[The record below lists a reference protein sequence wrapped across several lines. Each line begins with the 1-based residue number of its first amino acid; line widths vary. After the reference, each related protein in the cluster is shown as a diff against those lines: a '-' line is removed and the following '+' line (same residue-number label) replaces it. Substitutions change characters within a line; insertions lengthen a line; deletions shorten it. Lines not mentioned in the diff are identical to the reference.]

1 MEIPSPS
8 DFSFLFDYALFSKIQ
23 PSGFY
28 LEGDYPHL
36 QDHDFVLRHR
46 LLVRA
51 SGYSIS
57 EFASGEEAKA
67 TFREKLGRKH
77 FAGPGAKR
85 MHVKVRD

>member
-8 DFSFLFDYALFSKIQ
+8 DFSFLFDYALFCKIQ

-28 LEGDYPHL
+28 LEGDYPYP
-36 QDHDFVLRHR
+36 QDRDFVLRRR
-46 LLVRA
+46 LLLRA
-51 SGYSIS
+51 SGYSVS
-57 EFASGEEAKA
+57 KFSSGEEAKA
-67 TFREKLGRKH
+67 TFQDKLGRKH